1 MIRQGSPPIPSQ
13 RWLLLFAGG
22 LALLPLFVRSSYLL
36 TVMVFIGLYTIL
48 TVGLCLLMGYAG
60 QVSLG
65 HAAFYGLGAY
75 VSAITTLKAGL
86 SPWLGI
92 VFSLICTGAIAF
104 LIAQPIFRLRGH
116 YLAMA
121 TLGFGYIVY
130 IFFTEASALTGG
142 PSGLSGVPYLSIG
155 GWAFDRDV
163 KSYYLVWGV
172 AIVVLAASLNL
183 VSSRTGR
190 ALRAIHGSEI
200 AAQAVGVN
208 ARRLK
213 TQVFVLSACFAGLAG
228 SLYAHYLTFVNPSPF
243 GFHFSVMLLVM
254 ASVGGVATVWGAPF
268 GAAAVMAFS
277 EVLRAVVPRFLSHA
291 SGETEITVFGILL
304 MLMMIF
310 MPAGVVPRIADLNLL
325 RKRVKWPPRS
335 VIGQKIVTLLPWRR
349 KWEGRGERIDTAG

>member
-1 MIRQGSPPIPSQ
+1 MIEQPSTS
-13 RWLLLFAGG
+13 RMPRSWLAVFA
-22 LALLPLFVRSSYLL
+22 LAMGLLPLLVRSNYLL
-36 TVMVFIGLYTIL
+36 TLMVFVGLYTIL

-75 VSAITTLKAGL
+75 VSAVTTVKVGL

-92 VFSLICTGAIAF
+92 LFSLIITGVIAF

-130 IFFTEASALTGG
+130 IFFTEASTLTGG
-142 PSGLSGVPYLSIG
+142 PSGLSGIPYLSIG

-163 KSYYLVWGV
+163 KAYYLVWGV
-172 AIVVLAASLNL
+172 AILVLAASLNL
-183 VSSRTGR
+183 VGSRTGR

-254 ASVGGVATVWGAPF
+254 ASIGGVATVWGAPF

-277 EVLRAVVPRFLSHA
+277 EILRAVVPRLLSHA

-304 MLMMIF
+304 MLVMIF
-310 MPAGVVPRIADLNLL
+310 MPEGVVQRISNLYKL
-325 RKRVKWPPRS
+325 RQGGRRALPAWTSRVAARLRRRMKW
-335 VIGQKIVTLLPWRR
+335 G
-349 KWEGRGERIDTAG
+349 GRVEHIDTPG